1 MQNCPAER
9 SSCWKSLNRFY
20 IKSRQEER
28 KIVRPVW
35 GPYDKKYFSCDTHP
49 LKGQSNEML
58 YLQFFYFLFGKE
70 FAQIF
75 EFLEINLPGISYPGE
90 SVFVKHKIRIS
101 RRILNQNRK
110 YFNPLVK
117 LWNKTRG
124 PKFHWI
130 VLLRSWYVLC
140 SFIII

>member
-1 MQNCPAER
+1 MRCCT
-9 SSCWKSLNRFY
+9 SSFSIFY
-20 IKSRQEER
+20 
-28 KIVRPVW
+28 
-35 GPYDKKYFSCDTHP
+35 
-49 LKGQSNEML
+49 
-58 YLQFFYFLFGKE
+58 FGKE
-70 FAQIF
+70 FAQLF

-140 SFIII
+140 CFVKKISVRNIKVKILFWITIDIWQPYWILNSRSKRYFKYTGK